1 MLRNQ
6 VPTDVGYLADM
17 NGNGS
22 GGKTALVNN
31 TYVAGKKVRLGSASG
46 VVFTVHIAFGT
57 GLQGGSVK
65 IKVTAQENVDDANF
79 NPTDI
84 LSSSDAD
91 GGSPLIEHTI
101 ADPAGHVADVPFEV
115 VDQLGRDTF
124 WVQVKAIKGAGA
136 LDATDIVQ
144 IRGRQAA

>member
-6 VPTDVGYLADM
+6 VPTDLGYLADM

-22 GGKTALVNN
+22 GGKTALVNGS
-31 TYVAGKKVRLGSASG
+31 YVVGKKVRAGSASG
-46 VVFTVHIAFGT
+46 VIFTVHVAFGT
-57 GLQGGSVK
+57 GLQGGTIT
-65 IKVTAQENVDDANF
+65 IKVTAKENAEDANF
-79 NPTDI
+79 NDTDL
-84 LSSSDAD
+84 LSSSDKD
-91 GGSPLIEHTI
+91 GGAPVIEHVI

-115 VDQLGRDTF
+115 VDQLGRDVF
-124 WVQVKAIKGAGA
+124 YVQVKTTKGAGA